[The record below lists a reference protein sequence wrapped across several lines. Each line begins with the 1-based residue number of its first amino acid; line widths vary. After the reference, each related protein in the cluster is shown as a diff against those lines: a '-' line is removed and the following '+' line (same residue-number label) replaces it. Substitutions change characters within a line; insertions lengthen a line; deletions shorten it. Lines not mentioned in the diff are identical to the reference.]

1 MATLDKASERA
12 LQKKIAQAEGELRR
26 LDALS
31 FSELAAAGKTDET
44 RERTGWVG
52 SRSEVTVTGSPARMA
67 AASAAATFA

>member
-44 RERTGWVG
+44 LDQM
-52 SRSEVTVTGSPARMA
+52 AHA
-67 AASAAATFA
+67 AAAADEARR